1 MKTTITTADARREF
15 GEILNRVAYGKERI
29 TVTRRG
35 KELAVV
41 IPIEDIQL
49 LEELEDQ
56 ADIRAAKK
64 ALKEKGAISLDEVI
78 AKHG

>member
-1 MKTTITTADARREF
+1 MSRTISTADARREF

-35 KELAVV
+35 KDLVAV
-41 IPIEDIQL
+41 IPVEDMQL
-49 LEELEDQ
+49 LEELEDM
-56 ADIRAAKK
+56 ADVQAAKK
-64 ALKEKGAISLDEVI
+64 ALKEKGSISLDEVI